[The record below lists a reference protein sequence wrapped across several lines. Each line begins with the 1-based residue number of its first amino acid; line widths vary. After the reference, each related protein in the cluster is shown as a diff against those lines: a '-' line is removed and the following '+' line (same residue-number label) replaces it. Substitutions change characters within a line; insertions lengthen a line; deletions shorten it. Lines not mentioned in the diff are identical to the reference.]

1 MVLTVYILSIV
12 YALFICW
19 CIAGWIRLPQTEN
32 FKVPAGKNLF
42 VSVIIPARNEEE
54 NILGC
59 LEDFLNQ
66 DFPQSSF
73 ELIVIN
79 DHSTDATAALTR
91 KFFEANPQLQST
103 LVDLVSEEGNNLYKK
118 QAVSKGIDSAQGT
131 LIITTDADCR
141 RGPLWLSTIA
151 GFHFHTHAELISA
164 PVFFDGEQSWIEKM
178 QSLEFLGLVAIG
190 AAGIRNKMPVL
201 CNGANLAFPRNI
213 FYEVNGYHA
222 ERNTASGDDTQLL
235 MKIIPRGKN
244 KIYFIKSRHAAVTT
258 RAKSSLSELLLQRQR
273 WASKIPLH
281 MNAFTLVIAAVA
293 FFLHAGLF
301 VMAMMIFI
309 TGNGWNFLLP
319 LIIKMIPEFVFL
331 TIVSRFARK
340 SGLLYLFLPA
350 QFIYPIY
357 ISFVGITSLFGTHQ
371 WKGRSQ

>member
-1 MVLTVYILSIV
+1 MVLTVYILSIA

-19 CIAGWIRLPQTEN
+19 CIAGWLRLPETEN
-32 FKVPAGKNLF
+32 EKVSVEKNLI

-54 NILGC
+54 NILSC
-59 LEDFLNQ
+59 LGDFLRQ
-66 DFPQSSF
+66 DFPVNSF
-73 ELIVIN
+73 EVIVIN
-79 DHSTDATAALTR
+79 DHSTDATAELTR
-91 KFFEANPQLQST
+91 KFIESNPRLKIAII
-103 LVDLVSEEGNNLYKK
+103 DLVSGEGNNLYKK
-118 QAVSKGIDSAQGT
+118 QAVTKGIDCARGS

-151 GFHFHTHAELISA
+151 GFFHRNHSELVSA
-164 PVFFDGEQSWIEKM
+164 PVFFEGEKTWIEKM

-190 AAGIRNKMPVL
+190 AAAIRNKMPFL
-201 CNGANLAFPRNI
+201 CNGANLAFPKNI

-222 ERNTASGDDTQLL
+222 ERNTSSGDDTQLM

-244 KIYFIKSRHAAVTT
+244 NIHFIKSRHAAVTT
-258 RAKSSLSELLLQRQR
+258 KAKSSLRELLQQRQR
-273 WASKIPLH
+273 WASKIPRH
-281 MNAFTLVIAAVA
+281 MNAFTTFIAAIA
-293 FFLHAGLF
+293 FFLHVGLF
-301 VMAMMIFI
+301 VMAGMVLI
-309 TGNGWNFLLP
+309 TGNAWNFLFP

-331 TIVSRFARK
+331 TIVCRFAGK

-371 WKGRSQ
+371 WKGRNQ